1 MTNVPM
7 PRVERARGRYDVLER
22 CRLAG
27 RGVLVAA
34 GRDRD
39 HRQHR
44 QDRPPGSFAPWA
56 SRRFRHHA
64 PSFTDANNVTPFTHS
79 CRAFIMMSHAL
90 SVFSDLRHA
99 AVAH

>member
-1 MTNVPM
+1 MPPCLVLSPKDKARPCTWPYTGRAGPASPYPPRMTNVPM

-27 RGVLVAA
+27 RGVLVVA

-44 QDRPPGSFAPWA
+44 QDRLPGSFAP
-56 SRRFRHHA
+56 
-64 PSFTDANNVTPFTHS
+64 
-79 CRAFIMMSHAL
+79 
-90 SVFSDLRHA
+90 
-99 AVAH
+99 